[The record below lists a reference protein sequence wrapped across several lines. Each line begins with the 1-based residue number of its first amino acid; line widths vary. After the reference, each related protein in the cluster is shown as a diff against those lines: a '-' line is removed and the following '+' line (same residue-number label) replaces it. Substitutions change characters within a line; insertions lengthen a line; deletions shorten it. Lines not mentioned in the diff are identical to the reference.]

1 MSNPIDDFFAGSGA
15 VSAKFDYPGDTVTGK
30 IVSADVRQ
38 QTDMDSGE
46 PLFWPDGKPRNQLV
60 LALQTSE
67 QDSDEDDGRRS
78 VYIRG
83 GNMPGSTQAAV
94 TAAIREAGAD
104 KLRLGGTLTLTL
116 TGTQQVPGKKYQ
128 QKLYKANYA
137 APDKDAEIGSFLG
150 ATQPAAPAPS
160 TPVAPVQGPPAPQV
174 TTEQAAAFAAWQ
186 KSQAARQ

>member
-83 GNMPGSTQAAV
+83 GNMPGT
-94 TAAIREAGAD
+94 TP
-104 KLRLGGTLTLTL
+104 GGSYRRY
-116 TGTQQVPGKKYQ
+116 P
-128 QKLYKANYA
+128 
-137 APDKDAEIGSFLG
+137 
-150 ATQPAAPAPS
+150 
-160 TPVAPVQGPPAPQV
+160 
-174 TTEQAAAFAAWQ
+174 
-186 KSQAARQ
+186 